1 MFSRIGRQ
9 IVIITMTSY
18 RVVMYETGVNAVRC
32 NKKHTPSRVPI
43 SAAHCTEYRNSSQ
56 KTNKPS
62 GIFEYFQ
69 TLNNLTLAPLNPDEK
84 IKTETGK
91 PMKRIML
98 FLLTNIAIMVV
109 LSITLRL
116 LGVDSILAENGSD
129 LNIQALVILS
139 GVIGFGGSFISLLI
153 SKWMAKRMTGAVV
166 ITNPV
171 SNVEKWLI
179 STVEKQAKI
188 VGIKMPEVAIFPSSA
203 MNAFATGASK
213 NKALMA
219 VSQGLLDSM
228 SQGEIEA
235 VVGHEMSHIAN
246 GDMVTLALIQGVVN
260 TFVVF
265 LSRVIGHVVDR
276 VILKNNQGHGIG
288 YFVSVIVAQIVL
300 SILASTIVMYFSRKR
315 EFIADTGGADLAGHQ
330 NMINALKRLGQVE
343 PEALPEQ
350 MAAFGINDKGGV
362 MALFSSHP
370 PIEDRIVALE
380 QRALRG

>member
-1 MFSRIGRQ
+1 
-9 IVIITMTSY
+9 
-18 RVVMYETGVNAVRC
+18 
-32 NKKHTPSRVPI
+32 
-43 SAAHCTEYRNSSQ
+43 
-56 KTNKPS
+56 
-62 GIFEYFQ
+62 
-69 TLNNLTLAPLNPDEK
+69 
-84 IKTETGK
+84 
-91 PMKRIML
+91 MKRIFL
-98 FLLTNIAIMVV
+98 FIMTNIAIMAV

-139 GVIGFGGSFISLLI
+139 GVIGFGGSLISLLI

-166 ITNPV
+166 ITNP
-171 SNVEKWLI
+171 STNMEKWLVN
-179 STVEKQAKI
+179 TVEKHAKI
-188 VGIKMPEVAIFPSSA
+188 VGIKIPEVAIFPSSA

-213 NKALMA
+213 NNALMA
-219 VSQGLLDSM
+219 VSQGLLDNM
-228 SQGEIEA
+228 AQGEIEA

-260 TFVVF
+260 TFVIF
-265 LSRVIGHVVDR
+265 LSRIIGHIVDR
-276 VILKNNQGHGIG
+276 VILKNTRGHGIG
-288 YFVSVIVAQIVL
+288 YFVTVMVSQVVL

-350 MAAFGINDKGGV
+350 MAAFGINDKGGF

-370 PIEDRIVALE
+370 PIEARIEALE
-380 QRALRG
+380 IRAKRLS

>member
-1 MFSRIGRQ
+1 MNRI
-9 IVIITMTSY
+9 
-18 RVVMYETGVNAVRC
+18 
-32 NKKHTPSRVPI
+32 
-43 SAAHCTEYRNSSQ
+43 
-56 KTNKPS
+56 
-62 GIFEYFQ
+62 FLF
-69 TLNNLTLAPLNPDEK
+69 
-84 IKTETGK
+84 
-91 PMKRIML
+91 IM
-98 FLLTNIAIMVV
+98 TNIAIMAV

-129 LNIQALVILS
+129 LNIQALIILS
-139 GVIGFGGSFISLLI
+139 GVIGFGGSIISLLI

-166 ITNPV
+166 IENP
-171 SNVEKWLI
+171 SNNMERWLI
-179 STVEKQAKI
+179 ETVEKQAKI

-213 NKALMA
+213 NKSLMA
-219 VSQGLLDSM
+219 VSQGLLDQM

-265 LSRVIGHVVDR
+265 LSRIIGHIVDR
-276 VILKNNQGHGIG
+276 VILKNQSGHGIG
-288 YFVSVIVAQIVL
+288 YFITVMIAQVIL

-315 EFIADTGGADLAGHQ
+315 EFVADTGGADLAGHQ
-330 NMINALKRLGQVE
+330 NMINALKRLAQIE

-350 MAAFGINDKGGV
+350 MAAFGINNKGGI

-370 PIEDRIVALE
+370 PIQDRIDALE
-380 QRALRG
+380 ERAKTINTP

>member
-1 MFSRIGRQ
+1 
-9 IVIITMTSY
+9 
-18 RVVMYETGVNAVRC
+18 
-32 NKKHTPSRVPI
+32 
-43 SAAHCTEYRNSSQ
+43 
-56 KTNKPS
+56 
-62 GIFEYFQ
+62 
-69 TLNNLTLAPLNPDEK
+69 
-84 IKTETGK
+84 
-91 PMKRIML
+91 MKRIML
-98 FLLTNIAIMVV
+98 FIMTNIAIMVV

-139 GVIGFGGSFISLLI
+139 GVIGFGGSIISLLM

-166 ITNPV
+166 ITNPGT
-171 SNVEKWLI
+171 NMEKWLI

-188 VGIKMPEVAIFPSSA
+188 VGIKMPEVAIFPTPA

-213 NKALMA
+213 NKAFMA
-219 VSQGLLDSM
+219 VSQGLLDNM
-228 SQGEIEA
+228 AQGEIEA

-246 GDMVTLALIQGVVN
+246 GDMVTMALIQGVVN

-265 LSRVIGHVVDR
+265 LSRVIGHIVDR
-276 VILKNNQGHGIG
+276 VILKNERGHGIG
-288 YFVSVIVAQIVL
+288 YFVSVMVAQVVL

-315 EFIADTGGADLAGHQ
+315 EFVADTGGADLAGHQ

-350 MAAFGINDKGGV
+350 MAAFGINDKGGI

-380 QRALRG
+380 KRAMNRS